1 MITLITVKRKRD
13 LEWCEQ
19 SMLVNTDSVEQLRNA
34 LDESEAECGREREYS
49 SFLREKLKQ
58 LEGVIIN
65 SKRHA
70 GRLKAKLEKANAK
83 SSAQAEEIQALK
95 DKVKL
100 LEKSQQDLIEAARVH
115 NIIKNDPL
123 KTVGG
128 GYK

>member
-1 MITLITVKRKRD
+1 MITLITVKRKKQ

-19 SMLVNTDSVEQLRNA
+19 ALQVNTDSVKQLRNA

-49 SFLREKLKQ
+49 SFLREKIKQ
-58 LEGVIIN
+58 LEGVIVN
-65 SKRHA
+65 GKRHA
-70 GRLKAKLEKANAK
+70 GRLKAKLDKANAK
-83 SSAQAEEIQALK
+83 ASAQAEEIQALK

-115 NIIKNDPL
+115 NIIQNDPL
-123 KTVGG
+123 EAVGG